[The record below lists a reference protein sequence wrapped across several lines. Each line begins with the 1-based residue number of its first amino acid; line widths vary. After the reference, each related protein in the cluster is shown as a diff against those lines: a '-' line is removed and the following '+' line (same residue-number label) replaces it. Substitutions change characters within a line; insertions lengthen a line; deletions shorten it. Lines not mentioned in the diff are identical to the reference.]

1 MKRNSFLL
9 LTLGL
14 LLASFFVA
22 CSVETGTQVQTT
34 SASTSET
41 TLLFLGNKNIAPVVF
56 LDGNTPSGVAIDIVI
71 ALSEYIQQP
80 VEIRA
85 MDWSEAQTLVANGEA
100 DALIQIN
107 PSEERKKIYDFSD
120 TLLESQFSIFTRS
133 DKMGISGLSSL
144 QGLRVGVEKG
154 GLPQQVLQEDNM
166 ILLTI
171 IPNFVEGFNQIN
183 DGSIDAIVV
192 DYRVGTYI
200 IAENNIRNIK
210 VTGSPIATSN
220 SSIAVKKGNTE
231 LLNEINNALQIIKSD
246 GTYQKILDKWKPTE
260 VVFLTQEQITKKVYQ
275 VSLLI
280 VFILFLVTIA
290 WVLASRKEITRRKAS
305 EEKVKDQY
313 FTLRSIIDRENALI
327 FSVDR
332 KYLYTSFNI
341 EHAAVMKEIY
351 GAEIE
356 IGHSILEYMTVMEDH
371 EKAKCNIDRALAGEQ
386 QVDEAFSGEEQRA
399 RKFFEVTHCP
409 IKNETGEVIGAAV
422 LSHDVTE
429 RKLTEETLRESER
442 RYRDI
447 FDNVV
452 DGLYLLEVTEDGH
465 FRTIEVN
472 PALEQMTG
480 IPRSQSVG
488 KVQEEIVPEEIARQ
502 VNAKYRHCV
511 EAGQPIEEE
520 VELELPS
527 GRHMFHSTLIPARNE
542 TGRISRIIGISLDI
556 TDRVHAEKELRISE
570 ERYRMAQAISHVGN
584 WEYNLQ
590 TTEFWGSDEAKQIYG
605 FNPNQE
611 NFSTEEVEKC
621 ITDRKRVHQALIDL
635 IEIGKPYNLEFEII
649 PINSSTPKVISSIA
663 ELQKDENGNPLKVL
677 GVVYDI
683 TERKQAE
690 ERLLQSEERFRRL
703 AENAR
708 DVIYRMSIPAGNYEY
723 VSPAA
728 LSVFGY
734 LPEEFYRSP
743 ILFKQAI
750 HPDWQDYFEEQ
761 WKNLINGEMPPT
773 YEYQFIHKSGE
784 IRWMNQRNILV
795 RDHKGKPI
803 AIEGIVTDITQRK
816 QAEEERY
823 VNLKFFESMDLVNRA
838 MQGTNDLTQM
848 MSDVLDVLLTIFDCD
863 RAWLV
868 YPCDPNAISWQSV
881 MERTKPE
888 YAGAYSLNHEIPM
901 DPDVLRTFKAVRAE
915 NGPLTFLPESD
926 NPIPTSVGERF
937 NIQSFIAMALYP
949 KGDKPYEFGLHQCS
963 YPRIWTPDEK
973 TLFQEIGRKLTD
985 SLTSFLFL
993 RNLQE
998 SETKYRRIVDTAA
1011 EGIFVI
1017 GPDSKITSS
1026 NARMSELLGYSSEE
1040 MVNQSLTSFMLEE
1053 DVNDHL
1059 IKTENRRQGLSE
1071 TYERRFRCKDG
1082 RIMWTQ
1088 VSATP
1093 ILDEDSQFTGSFAMY
1108 TDITDRKRTEEEIN
1122 KLNQELEQRVA
1133 DRTAQLEA
1141 ANKELESFAHSVS
1154 HDLRAPL
1161 RHIDGYIEM
1170 LQSSTNNILS
1180 DKSQNYMEI
1189 ISRSAKKMGMLID
1202 DLLSFSRMGRS
1213 EMFKSEID
1221 LTSLVQD
1228 VIKEYESEAAG
1239 RDIRWKITPLPL
1251 VTGDQAL
1258 LRIVLVNLIL
1268 NALKFT
1274 RSCKI
1279 TRIEIG
1285 CEEKN
1290 EYEVIIFVRDNG
1302 VGFDMKYTDKLFGV
1316 FQRLHRQEDFE
1327 GTGIGLANIRRIIS
1341 RHGGRTWAEGKVN
1354 NGATFY
1360 FSLPITK

>member
-1 MKRNSFLL
+1 L
-9 LTLGL
+9 
-14 LLASFFVA
+14 
-22 CSVETGTQVQTT
+22 QH
-34 SASTSET
+34 
-41 TLLFLGNKNIAPVVF
+41 
-56 LDGNTPSGVAIDIVI
+56 
-71 ALSEYIQQP
+71 IQQP
-80 VEIRA
+80 IEIKA
-85 MDWSEAQTLVANGEA
+85 MDWSEAQALVANGEA

-107 PSEERKKIYDFSD
+107 PTEERKIIYDFSD
-120 TLLESQFSIFTRS
+120 TFLVSEFSIFISTERT
-133 DKMGISGLSSL
+133 GISGCSSL
-144 QGLRVGVEKG
+144 RGLRVGVENG
-154 GLPQQVLQEDNM
+154 GLPQQVLQKDNK

-171 IPNFVEGFNQIN
+171 IPNFVEGFKQIN
-183 DGSIDAIVV
+183 DGSLDAIVV
-192 DYRVGTYI
+192 DYRVGSYI

-260 VVFLTQEQITKKVYQ
+260 VVFLTQEQITKRVYQ
-275 VSLLI
+275 VTLLI
-280 VFILFLVTIA
+280 VFILFLITIA
-290 WVLASRKEITRRKAS
+290 WVLASRKEIARRKAS
-305 EEKVKDQY
+305 EEKVKEQY

-332 KYLYTSFNI
+332 NYLYTSFNN

-356 IGHSILEYMTVMEDH
+356 IGHSILEYMSVIEDR

-386 QVDEAFSGEEQRA
+386 HVDEAFSGEEQRA

-409 IKNETGEVIGAAV
+409 IKNETREVIGAAV
-422 LSHDVTE
+422 MSHDVTE
-429 RKLTEETLRESER
+429 RKQTEETLRESER
-442 RYRDI
+442 KYHDI
-447 FDNVV
+447 FNNVV
-452 DGLYLLEVTEDGH
+452 DGLYLLDVTEDGH

-472 PALEQMTG
+472 PALERMTG

-488 KVQEEIVPEEIARQ
+488 KVQEEIVPEEVARQ

-527 GRHMFHSTLIPARNE
+527 GRHIFHSTLIPASDE

-556 TDRVHAEKELRISE
+556 TERIHAEKELRISE

-590 TTEFWGSDEAKQIYG
+590 TTEFWGSDEAKRLYG
-605 FNPNQE
+605 FDPNQE
-611 NFSTEEVEKC
+611 NFSTDVVEKC

-635 IEIGKPYNLEFEII
+635 IETEKPYNLEFEII
-649 PINSSTPKVISSIA
+649 PINSSMPKVIASIA
-663 ELQKDENGNPLKVL
+663 ELQKDENGNPVKVL
-677 GVVYDI
+677 GVVHDI
-683 TERKQAE
+683 TERKLAE
-690 ERLLQSEERFRRL
+690 EKLLQSEERFRRL

-723 VSPAA
+723 VSPAS
-728 LSVFGY
+728 LSVLGY

-743 ILFKQAI
+743 ILFKQGI
-750 HPDWQDYFEEQ
+750 HPDWQNYFEGQ

-784 IRWMNQRNILV
+784 ILWMNQRNILV

-816 QAEEERY
+816 HAEEERKAHIRFLENLVLVDQAIKLDTN
-823 VNLKFFESMDLVNRA
+823 VNKMLWNIVKTVFS
-838 MQGTNDLTQM
+838 
-848 MSDVLDVLLTIFDCD
+848 IFDCD
-863 RAWLV
+863 RAWLF
-868 YPCDPNAISWQSV
+868 YPCDPDVPSFRVPVEI
-881 MERTKPE
+881 TKPE
-888 YAGAYSLNHEIPM
+888 YPGANILDIDVPMSPDMAQNLREALASDDPVIYITGTEKPVNKVSAGQFG
-901 DPDVLRTFKAVRAE
+901 V
-915 NGPLTFLPESD
+915 
-926 NPIPTSVGERF
+926 
-937 NIQSFIAMALYP
+937 QSQMFVALYP
-949 KGDKPYEFGLHQCS
+949 KVGKPWVLGMHQCS
-963 YPRIWTPDEK
+963 YPRVWSSEEK
-973 TLFQEIGRKLTD
+973 NLFKEISRRISDG
-985 SLTSFLFL
+985 LTSVLFL
-993 RNLQE
+993 HDLQE

-1026 NARMSELLGYSSEE
+1026 NARMSEILGYSSEE
-1040 MVNQSLTSFMLEE
+1040 MVNQSLTNFMLEE

-1059 IKTENRRQGLSE
+1059 IKTENRRRGLSE
-1071 TYERRFRCKDG
+1071 IYERRFRCKDG

-1093 ILDEDSQFTGSFAMY
+1093 ILDEDSKYIGSFAMY

-1180 DKSQNYMEI
+1180 EKSLSYMKI
-1189 ISRSAKKMGMLID
+1189 ISSSAKKMGMLID

-1228 VIKEYESEAAG
+1228 VIKEYEPETAG

-1285 CEEKN
+1285 CEERN
-1290 EYEVIIFVRDNG
+1290 ENEVVIFVRDNG
-1302 VGFDMKYTDKLFGV
+1302 VGFDMKYADKLFGV

-1354 NGATFY
+1354 KGAIFY
-1360 FSLPITK
+1360 FSLPIKK